1 MLMDSIESFS
11 PVMQWERVAISRS
24 LIEILDSDDKWR
36 CVIKTRSLKVSKK
49 MRIENEKIHC
59 TLPNTE
65 FSTKDVEFLHNPKR
79 SFCDDMRI

>member
-1 MLMDSIESFS
+1 
-11 PVMQWERVAISRS
+11 
-24 LIEILDSDDKWR
+24 
-36 CVIKTRSLKVSKK
+36 

-65 FSTKDVEFLHNPKR
+65 FSTIDVEFLHNPKR